1 MPDSWDPNVPNGKHV
16 ISGQVSNLA
25 PNAKDLITPSAPN
38 VFNVGLIQPHIDPV
52 LTHVFLQQKE
62 KSKLQKAPSDDDIK
76 LSEKNNE
83 TRMESFVNDMI
94 ENMPKSNGDA
104 DSLDEIKNKFD

>member
-1 MPDSWDPNVPNGKHV
+1 MPDGKHV
-16 ISGQVSNLA
+16 VSGQISNLA
-25 PNAKDLITPSAPN
+25 PYAKDLISPAAPN
-38 VFNVGLIQPHIDPV
+38 VFNVGLTQPHIDQV

-62 KSKLQKAPSDDDIK
+62 KTMLHKAPSDDDIK
-76 LSEKNNE
+76 QSERNNE
-83 TRMESFVNDMI
+83 NRMESFVNDMI